1 MTEMKPYMTD
11 KRKYERPTMRVVEL
25 QRHAPLIC
33 TSGDGLGER
42 PDYTPDDTNPF
53 GGG

>member
-11 KRKYERPTMRVVEL
+11 RRKYERPTMRVVEL

-33 TSGDGLGER
+33 TSTDATMNVTYEEE
-42 PDYTPDDTNPF
+42 DF
-53 GGG
+53 

>member
-11 KRKYERPTMRVVEL
+11 RRKYKRPTMRVVEL

-33 TSGDGLGER
+33 TSGDGFRGR
-42 PDYTPDDTNPF
+42 DPYDPTDDNPF
-53 GGG
+53 GG